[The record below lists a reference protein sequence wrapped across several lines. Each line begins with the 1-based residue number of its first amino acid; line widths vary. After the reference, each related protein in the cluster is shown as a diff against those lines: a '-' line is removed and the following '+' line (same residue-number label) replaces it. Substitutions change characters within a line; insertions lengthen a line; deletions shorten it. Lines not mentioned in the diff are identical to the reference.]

1 MEKVISNRVNMIR
14 ATLTHCTNNPAA
26 TAGIPQFATAK
37 ATADTKL
44 VLIDSLNMIASGTS
58 KGVTLDTNLLR
69 KAMTDI
75 AYKCGRALNAYAVTN
90 NNNTLKLKVD
100 YKLTDFKEM
109 KKDEVDD
116 VCEVIQTEANN
127 NIAAAGGFG
136 YDAADVTDLLTAIGL
151 YRTGMQNPRQ
161 AIISKSQAILQIK
174 SISRNI
180 IDISFKEIMDSMVE
194 TLRVSNPNFVS
205 SYTQAREII
214 DIGSTTA
221 KVRGII
227 CNENGTYLVGA
238 KFFLTLTGQN
248 QKEYETT
255 ASAGGKYGIAGLAA
269 NDYDLYWQHP
279 FYQQKVETNVHIS
292 AGKEIKRN
300 VTLLNIPPITGTIN
314 PGQIINIFNNSNPAW
329 TPGITVKVRNTTNG
343 TGINSIS
350 YYLANNPTDGFTGQN
365 GTTLTPS
372 QEETHTITA
381 AEYKPCLNIQNQSP
395 NPGTYEI
402 TIL

>member
-14 ATLTHCTNNPAA
+14 ATLTFCTNNPAA
-26 TAGIPQFATAK
+26 TAGILEFANAK

-44 VLIDSLNMIASGTS
+44 VLIDNLNMIAGGTS

-100 YKLTDFKEM
+100 YKLSDFKEM

-116 VCEVIQTEANN
+116 VCQVIQTEANT

-136 YDAADVTDLLTAIGL
+136 YDAADVTDLATAIGL
-151 YRTGMQNPRQ
+151 YRTAMQNPRQ
-161 AIISKSQAILQIK
+161 AIISKSDAILQIK

-194 TLRVSNPNFVS
+194 TLRASNPNFVNT
-205 SYTQAREII
+205 YKQAREII

-227 CNENGTYLVGA
+227 KNENGTYLVGA
-238 KFFLTLTGQN
+238 KFYLTLTGDN
-248 QKEYETT
+248 QKMDETT
-255 ASAGGKYGIAGLAA
+255 AGTGGKYGIANLAA
-269 NDYDLYWQHP
+269 NDYDLYWEHP

-300 VTLLNIPPITGTIN
+300 VTLFNIPPITGTIN
-314 PGQIINIFNNSNPAW
+314 PGQVINIFNNAMPFW
-329 TPGITVKVRNTTNG
+329 TPGVTVTIKNTTSG
-343 TGINSIS
+343 PGINSITF
-350 YYLANNPTDGFTGQN
+350 YLANNPGDGYPGS
-365 GTTLTPS
+365 GGSVLTPGQ
-372 QEETHTITA
+372 QEAHTITA
-381 AEYKPCLNIQNQSP
+381 AEFKPCLNIQNQSP
-395 NPGTYEI
+395 NTGTYEI
-402 TIL
+402 TIS

>member
-14 ATLTHCTNNPAA
+14 ATLTFCTNNPAP
-26 TAGIPQFATAK
+26 TAGILEFANAK

-44 VLIDSLNMIASGTS
+44 VLIDSLNMIAGGSS
-58 KGVTLDTNLLR
+58 VGVTLDTNLLR
-69 KAMTDI
+69 KAMTEI

-90 NNNTLKLKVD
+90 NNNTLKQKVD

-116 VCEVIQTEANN
+116 VCEVIQTEANA

-136 YDAADVTDLLTAIGL
+136 YDAADVTDLQTAIGL

-194 TLRVSNPNFVS
+194 TLRKNNPTFVS

-221 KVRGII
+221 KVRGTIR
-227 CNENGTYLVGA
+227 NEDGTYLVGA
-238 KFFLTLTGQN
+238 KFYLTITGQN
-248 QKEYETT
+248 QKVDETT
-255 ASAGGKYGIAGLAA
+255 AGAGGKYGIANLSA
-269 NDYDLYWQHP
+269 NDYDLYWEHP
-279 FYQQKVETNVHIS
+279 FYQQKVETNLHIA

-300 VTLLNIPPITGTIN
+300 VILLNLPPFTGTIA
-314 PGQIINIFNNSNPAW
+314 PGQVINIFNNAMPFW
-329 TPGITVKVRNTTNG
+329 TPGVTVKIKNTTQG
-343 TGINSIS
+343 SGINSITFFVT
-350 YYLANNPTDGFTGQN
+350 NNPGDNYN
-365 GTTLTPS
+365 GTGGSTLTPGQDES
-372 QEETHTITA
+372 HTISA
-381 AEYKPCLNIQNQSP
+381 AEFKPCLNIQNQSP